1 MGLQEDFGLALNKAI
16 EEVEKS
22 RGLTIVQLRAMI
34 GETGALTAVKSLID
48 TNFSSKGLLDLIS
61 LECSEV
67 SIESLVLDARFESLF
82 SKEQL
87 QTAKSRLP
95 V

>member
-16 EEVEKS
+16 EELEKD
-22 RGLTIVQLRAMI
+22 RGLTVVQLRAMI
-34 GETGALTAVKSLID
+34 GEVGALAAVKSLLD
-48 TNFSSKGLLDLIS
+48 SNFASKGFLDLIS
-61 LECSEV
+61 LECSEL
-67 SIESLVLDARFESLF
+67 SIEGLVLDARFESLF

-95 V
+95 A